1 MLCAN
6 ENCGTHC
13 VLLFI
18 ILFFFNSLN
27 VVLISEVVTKT
38 FFRKQMQV
46 AFCKRTQNLIIKIPK
61 QTFAFSSYSV
71 FLFSFRFFVRN
82 NFPCTKFAK
91 VRITKEVFSVYSFCY
106 FFFVADFFYYQ
117 YMTSLKLLCSR
128 LHLKLYSNRDN
139 MVLPSVLR
147 DSITR
152 F

>member
-1 MLCAN
+1 MCKWKLWNTLCFSF
-6 ENCGTHC
+6 HSY
-13 VLLFI
+13 
-18 ILFFFNSLN
+18 FFNSLN

-61 QTFAFSSYSV
+61 QTFASSSSV
-71 FLFSFRFFVRN
+71 FLFSFGFFLWN
-82 NFPCTKFAK
+82 NFPCTNFCKSK
-91 VRITKEVFSVYSFCY
+91 NNKRGILCIVFV
-106 FFFVADFFYYQ
+106 FFSLQIFFYYQ
-117 YMTSLKLLCSR
+117 YMTSSKLLCSR